1 MPVSEFDLIKAGLKD
16 FKMDDLNISRHAKQR
31 CEERGIPLED
41 LRRQRGEYGSAV
53 IRGNTVVTA
62 IPNTFRQEF
71 SEFIPV
77 KDEGEIVHSLPIV
90 KQYQNGLFKSTIVC
104 KKEMIPRMIGKHHSY
119 INKLQSYIDGNI
131 HSPKQGKNV
140 FKIVTKKI
148 DDAIFMWK
156 LMDAIMKHSQQM
168 KESHV
173 PQVIDIYYLP
183 TKMSNSRKIKME
195 IEYNVS
201 MIEKENSLF
210 IISSKKK
217 NVSKVI
223 DKLDLMYQEYRPK
236 V

>member
-1 MPVSEFDLIKAGLKD
+1 MPVSELDLVKAGLKD
-16 FKMDDLNISRHAKQR
+16 FKMDDLNISRHAKKR
-31 CEERGIPLED
+31 CRERGIPLED
-41 LRRQRGEYGSAV
+41 LRKKRGEYGTAIV
-53 IRGNTVVTA
+53 RGHTVVTA
-62 IPNTFRQEF
+62 IPNTFEQF
-71 SEFIPV
+71 SEFIPI
-77 KDEGEIVHSLPIV
+77 KDNGEIVNSSPIV
-90 KQYQNGLFKSTIVC
+90 KKHKDTLFKATIIC
-104 KKEMIPRMIGKHHSY
+104 MKEMIPRMIGKHHSY
-119 INKLQSYIDGNI
+119 INKLQSYIEGNI
-131 HSPKQGKNV
+131 YSPKQGKNV